1 MEQAHFI
8 SNVRLSKRASEI
20 DHLSEKQHDSKR
32 ESPGIQKT
40 ARAVAALLIVLSLSF
55 LGACA
60 PKFVGEAAAKEA
72 GLALLRQA
80 FGITA
85 KDAHVEY
92 FERAGTSAVDNT
104 DVHSGSK
111 TPNQIYL
118 VTISD
123 QTLGADLYYA
133 EVDAKTGVAY
143 YAMKNEWLLAP
154 QTPDQN
160 QSIQSNTNPDDTDAD
175 ETAQEDGA
183 KSTACA
189 FVMRR
194 FQKDV
199 SLITAQGCCHPCGN
213 RAQRGSIGYFVT
225 FADGALYRVGFSWP
239 AMDMNEIQVLG
250 NGQKGARP

>member
-1 MEQAHFI
+1 MESTHVADSIRLRKAI
-8 SNVRLSKRASEI
+8 SRISVSSRKEKTIKTEYRRKRSVIRAIATLMILLSLA
-20 DHLSEKQHDSKR
+20 
-32 ESPGIQKT
+32 
-40 ARAVAALLIVLSLSF
+40 VLS
-55 LGACA
+55 ACA
-60 PKFVGEAAAKEA
+60 PKFVGETAAKEA
-72 GLALLRQA
+72 GLTLLRQA
-80 FGITA
+80 FGISA
-85 KDAHVEY
+85 RDAHVEY

-104 DVHSGSK
+104 DVQPGSK

-123 QTLGADLYYA
+123 QTMGVDLYYA

-154 QTPDQN
+154 QSPDQN
-160 QSIQSNTNPDDTDAD
+160 QSTQDNSTPYSTDTD
-175 ETAQEDGA
+175 ETAQQDSA

-199 SLITAQGCCHPCGN
+199 SLITAQGCSHPCGN
-213 RAQRGSIGYFVT
+213 QAQSGSVGYFVT

>member
-1 MEQAHFI
+1 MRKN
-8 SNVRLSKRASEI
+8 SLRA
-20 DHLSEKQHDSKR
+20 
-32 ESPGIQKT
+32 
-40 ARAVAALLIVLSLSF
+40 AALLTTLLSLALLS
-55 LGACA
+55 ACA

-72 GLALLRQA
+72 GLSLLRQA
-80 FGITA
+80 FGISA

-92 FERAGTSAVDNT
+92 FERAGTSAVDNI
-104 DVHSGSK
+104 DVQSGSK

-154 QTPDQN
+154 QNPNPTQPKQE
-160 QSIQSNTNPDDTDAD
+160 NTNPDGTDA
-175 ETAQEDGA
+175 ENPAQEDSA
-183 KSTACA
+183 TKTTYEY
-189 FVMRR
+189 VMRR

-199 SLITAQGCCHPCGN
+199 SLLTAQRCSRPCGN
-213 RAQRGSIGYFVT
+213 RAQRGSVGYFVT

-250 NGQKGARP
+250 NGQKGVTP

>member
-1 MEQAHFI
+1 MEKTQFI
-8 SNVRLSKRASEI
+8 GSARLRKRAQTI
-20 DHLSEKQHDSKR
+20 DLFSKIR
-32 ESPGIQKT
+32 LDANRTYTGTRKIS
-40 ARAVAALLIVLSLSF
+40 RAAAALMLVLALSL

-80 FGITA
+80 FGVTA

-92 FERAGTSAVDNT
+92 FERAGTSAVDNI

-154 QTPDQN
+154 QTPDQS
-160 QSIQSNTNPDDTDAD
+160 QSAQSDTNPDDTD
-175 ETAQEDGA
+175 ETAREDSA
-183 KSTACA
+183 KSAAYA
-189 FVMRR
+189 FVARR
-194 FQKDV
+194 FQREV
-199 SLITAQGCCHPCGN
+199 SLITAQGCCQPCN
-213 RAQRGSIGYFVT
+213 RSQRGSIGYFVT
-225 FADGALYRVGFSWP
+225 FADGALYRIGFSWP
-239 AMDMNEIQVLG
+239 AMDINEIQVLG
-250 NGQKGARP
+250 NEPKGARP

>member
-1 MEQAHFI
+1 MRKN
-8 SNVRLSKRASEI
+8 SLRA
-20 DHLSEKQHDSKR
+20 
-32 ESPGIQKT
+32 
-40 ARAVAALLIVLSLSF
+40 AALLTTLLSLALLS
-55 LGACA
+55 ACA

-72 GLALLRQA
+72 GLSLLRQA
-80 FGITA
+80 FGISA

-92 FERAGTSAVDNT
+92 FERAGTSAVDNI
-104 DVHSGSK
+104 DVQSGSK

-154 QTPDQN
+154 QTPSQN
-160 QSIQSNTNPDDTDAD
+160 TTTQANPNPDGTDTGENA
-175 ETAQEDGA
+175 EENSE
-183 KSTACA
+183 KSNACA

-199 SLITAQGCCHPCGN
+199 SLITAQGCSRPCGN
-213 RAQRGSIGYFVT
+213 RAQRGSVGYFVT

-250 NGQKGARP
+250 NGQKGVRP

>member
-1 MEQAHFI
+1 MESTHFADSI
-8 SNVRLSKRASEI
+8 RLHKAVSRINVSTRKEQTTRREYKRTR
-20 DHLSEKQHDSKR
+20 KCV
-32 ESPGIQKT
+32 
-40 ARAVAALLIVLSLSF
+40 RAIAVLMSLFSLAVLS
-55 LGACA
+55 ACA
-60 PKFVGEAAAKEA
+60 PKFVGETAAKEA
-72 GLALLRQA
+72 GLMLLRQA
-80 FGITA
+80 FGISA
-85 KDAHVEY
+85 RDAHVEY

-104 DVHSGSK
+104 DVQSGSK

-123 QTLGADLYYA
+123 QTMGVDLYYA

-154 QTPDQN
+154 QTPDQT
-160 QSIQSNTNPDDTDAD
+160 QSTQENLNPAGTDTD
-175 ETAQEDGA
+175 ETAQQDSAE
-183 KSTACA
+183 STACA

-199 SLITAQGCCHPCGN
+199 SLITAQGCSHPCGN
-213 RAQRGSIGYFVT
+213 QAKSGSVGYFVT

-250 NGQKGARP
+250 NGQEGARP

>member
-1 MEQAHFI
+1 M
-8 SNVRLSKRASEI
+8 
-20 DHLSEKQHDSKR
+20 
-32 ESPGIQKT
+32 
-40 ARAVAALLIVLSLSF
+40 
-55 LGACA
+55 
-60 PKFVGEAAAKEA
+60 
-72 GLALLRQA
+72 RQA

-154 QTPDQN
+154 QAPDQN
-160 QSIQSNTNPDDTDAD
+160 QSMQSNTNPDDTDAD
-175 ETAQEDGA
+175 ETAQEDSA

-199 SLITAQGCCHPCGN
+199 SLITAQGCCHPCSN